1 MSVRSQNDG
10 QGLLFEDDPIR
21 HVPAPP
27 APEPRFEVGYLPGLE
42 PPPSKLVPCALL
54 TLWNPAPASGRHGP
68 VPRLCRVGWAP
79 LLAVPPDARINE
91 NVSLEIELGK
101 LAALV
106 NPRTVTMREDGVSG
120 YRPTQHGLQLVE
132 ALRALN
138 DPANGGAVAWRAG
151 EMSARRLIVLVQDF
165 PATYDVDAVVGFVV
179 RLPPGS
185 KQGAQV
191 DAVLLRLLASVSA
204 RQWRA
209 MVTAYCLWDRYATIK
224 RTID

>member
-1 MSVRSQNDG
+1 MPPSGNEQQSLWKGTFVHREPDFRHRNRRHLSLFS

-120 YRPTQHGLQLVE
+120 YRPTQHG
-132 ALRALN
+132 
-138 DPANGGAVAWRAG
+138 
-151 EMSARRLIVLVQDF
+151 
-165 PATYDVDAVVGFVV
+165 PATGGG
-179 RLPPGS
+179 PP
-185 KQGAQV
+185 
-191 DAVLLRLLASVSA
+191 RFE
-204 RQWRA
+204 
-209 MVTAYCLWDRYATIK
+209 
-224 RTID
+224 